1 MSKVDLSSWVELTL
15 TFSPED
21 IAAIER
27 AIRWTDVDETGIL
40 AHIVALAQDKQEK
53 GELVK

>member
-1 MSKVDLSSWVELTL
+1 MSKADLDSWVELTL

-27 AIRWTDVDETGIL
+27 AIRWNDIDETGIL
-40 AHIVALAQDKQEK
+40 AHIVYLAKELQ
-53 GELVK
+53 GESK